1 MKLMSQAGKLRSLVP
16 QPVRERMYEWH
27 PGRARRW
34 RRFPGIEHVEPAG
47 RVVLTF
53 DDGPD
58 SDATP
63 SVLDALDLAGAHATF
78 FILGSQLAAHPD
90 LGHEI
95 VRRGHEIGLHGYDHH
110 RHDRVDADVSH
121 GDLTRGLAAIE
132 DSLGLRCRWFRP
144 PYGKMSLAS
153 AEVCERLG
161 LTAVYWS
168 AWGLDWE
175 KVTAG
180 RIAEVV
186 HDQSDDGGIILLHD
200 SARYGRRTSAVPTA
214 EAIPLI
220 AERLSEK
227 GLSLV
232 SLGGGMNHSTVSPA
246 VSPASSERAVG
257 APSG

>member
-1 MKLMSQAGKLRSLVP
+1 MKLMKQAGKLRSLVP

-34 RRFPGIEHVEPAG
+34 RRFPGIERVEPAG

-58 SDATP
+58 PDATP
-63 SVLDALDLAGAHATF
+63 AILEALDLAGARATF
-78 FILGSQLAAHPD
+78 FILGTQLAAHPD

-95 VRRGHEIGLHGYDHH
+95 VSRGHEIGLHGYDHH
-110 RHDRVDADVSH
+110 RHDRVDAEKSRS
-121 GDLTRGLAAIE
+121 DLTRGLAAIE
-132 DSLGLRCRWFRP
+132 ETLGIRCRWFRP
-144 PYGKMSLAS
+144 PYGKMSPAA
-153 AEVCERLG
+153 AEVCESLG

-175 KVTAG
+175 KVSAE

-186 HDQSDDGGIILLHD
+186 CDQIDDGGIILLHD
-200 SARYGRRTSAVPTA
+200 SARYGRRSSAVSTA

-220 AERLSEK
+220 AERMSQS

-232 SLGGGMNHSTVSPA
+232 SLGG
-246 VSPASSERAVG
+246 AVG
-257 APSG
+257 SPTAGIPA